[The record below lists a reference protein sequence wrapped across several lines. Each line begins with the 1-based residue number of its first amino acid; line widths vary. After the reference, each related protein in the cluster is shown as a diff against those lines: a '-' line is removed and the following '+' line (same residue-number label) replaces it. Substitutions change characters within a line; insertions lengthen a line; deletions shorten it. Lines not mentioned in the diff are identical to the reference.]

1 MPQPLIML
9 LLVLALV
16 VPILGA
22 AALRLLEGRI
32 GEGRV
37 VAAAAVMFVLAA
49 LSVLVLGRS
58 DVSRLHVAGLTLLL
72 PVVAPSEGE
81 IVLPPGL
88 EEATPAPDPV
98 EATPATG
105 ATAPATEQATAAA
118 TVAAT
123 ATTEATAE
131 PPTAEPPTAT
141 TEPPTAEPPTATA
154 EPPTATPEPPTAI
167 PAPAGPRSY
176 TVQPGD
182 TLRSIAEQFGVSV
195 AAILEANDLTPA
207 QADAL
212 RPGQELVIP

>member
-1 MPQPLIML
+1 MPQSLIMP

-32 GEGRV
+32 GEGRI
-37 VAAAAVMFVLAA
+37 VAAASVMFVVAA

-58 DVSRLHVAGLTLLL
+58 DVSRINVGGLTLLL

-88 EEATPAPDPV
+88 EQATPAPDPV
-98 EATPATG
+98 EETATSGVTAT
-105 ATAPATEQATAAA
+105 ATEQATAAA

-123 ATTEATAE
+123 ATTEPTDELATATPE
-131 PPTAEPPTAT
+131 PPTAEPPTA
-141 TEPPTAEPPTATA
+141 EPATATAQPPTAT
-154 EPPTATPEPPTAI
+154 

-176 TVQPGD
+176 IVQPGD

-195 AAILEANDLTPA
+195 AAILDANDLTPA